1 MKKFYMYLS
10 TIIGIVGFIGGI
22 VLGNIFG
29 IQENIY
35 TLTKAEF
42 NYAIMFATWLS
53 TFLLVS
59 IFAGIYAILDYEE
72 SNYSNIY
79 DLYNRIYRIE
89 KSLKDADEKSAK

>member
-10 TIIGIVGFIGGI
+10 TIIGIVGAIGGI
-22 VLGNIFG
+22 VLGF
-29 IQENIY
+29 IY
-35 TLTKAEF
+35 KIPSKYSFSDPSF
-42 NYAIMFATWLS
+42 NWWLMIISWIS

-79 DLYNRIYRIE
+79 DLYNRIHGIE
-89 KSLKDADEKSAK
+89 NKLKSFDEKSEK

>member
-42 NYAIMFATWLS
+42 NYAVMFTTWLS
-53 TFLLVS
+53 TFLLVCV
-59 IFAGIYAILDYEE
+59 FAGIYAILDYEE
-72 SNYSNIY
+72 SIYSNIY
-79 DLYNRIYRIE
+79 DLHNRIYQIKNNLESIE
-89 KSLKDADEKSAK
+89 KNSTK